1 MERQRLLD
9 SIATTL
15 RALRPGHPVRVAVDG
30 PDAAGKTTFA
40 DDLAAMMR
48 LTRPTRPVI
57 RVGIDDFHQPPE
69 VRSRRGPLSAEGYYF
84 DAFELD
90 AVRDGVLGPLG
101 PGGDRR
107 YLLSTFDHRAGRP
120 TARATAEAAPDA
132 VVIVDGVMLL
142 RPELR
147 DAWDFSVYLHV
158 EPDETLR
165 RALVRDRALFGGDQQ
180 VVERYTRRYLPAQA
194 LYRERD
200 RPLERADLVVDHT
213 DPAEPRIVTD
223 RRH

>member
-1 MERQRLLD
+1 MERRRLLD
-9 SIATTL
+9 SVATTL
-15 RALRPGHPVRVAVDG
+15 GGLRPGHPVRVAVDG

-40 DDLAAMMR
+40 DDLAAA
-48 LTRPTRPVI
+48 LGTGRPVL
-57 RVGIDDFHQPPE
+57 RLGIDDFHQPPQ
-69 VRSRRGPLSAEGYYF
+69 VRSRRGGLSAEGYYL
-84 DAFELD
+84 DAFDLD
-90 AVRDGVLGPLG
+90 AIRDGVLRPLG

-120 TARATAEAAPDA
+120 TARATAEAPPDA
-132 VVIVDGVMLL
+132 VMIVDGVLLL

-147 DAWDFSVYLHV
+147 DHWEFSVYLHV
-158 EPDETLR
+158 EPEETLR
-165 RALVRDRALFGGDQQ
+165 RALVRDRDLFGGERQ

-200 RPLERADLVVDHT
+200 RPLERAVLVVDHT

-223 RRH
+223 RR